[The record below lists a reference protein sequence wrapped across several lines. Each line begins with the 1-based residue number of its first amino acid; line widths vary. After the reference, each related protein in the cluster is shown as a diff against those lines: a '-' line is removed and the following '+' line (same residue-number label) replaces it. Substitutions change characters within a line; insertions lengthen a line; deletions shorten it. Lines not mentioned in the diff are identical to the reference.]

1 MIIFLTVTVL
11 FAFNQRRELVC
22 VTLDWLQTHNVRSSL
37 FLLLVCDLHSNSMV
51 YSEIFYI
58 LFGIRYF
65 SLPWV
70 TDCTILLSLHIL
82 LLQSL

>member
-11 FAFNQRRELVC
+11 FNQRRELVC
-22 VTLDWLQTHNVRSSL
+22 ITLDWLQTHNVRSSL

-51 YSEIFYI
+51 YSKIFYI
-58 LFGIRYF
+58 LFVIRYF

-70 TDCTILLSLHIL
+70 TDCTILLSLYIL